1 MKYFVRMPGQPD
13 KELVFSSMR
22 ELEQAWLHGLVDA
35 EDEVREDG
43 GTAWR
48 KAGALPVLRAARR
61 SPDQAWGGSQLGW
74 MMLGI
79 SLGSLSLWMIQRGV
93 QQQNPGYWVS
103 GLLLGMGVGAL
114 LTRVT
119 MNAFKRSRPGGG

>member
-1 MKYFVRMPGQPD
+1 MKYHVRMPGEPD
-13 KELVFSSMR
+13 RQLVFSSLR

-43 GTAWR
+43 ANAWR

-61 SPDQAWGGSQLGW
+61 SPDQAWGGAQLGW

-79 SLGSLSLWMIQRGV
+79 VLGSLSLWMIQRGV
-93 QQQNPGYWVS
+93 RQEAPAYWIS

-119 MNAFKRSRPGGG
+119 MNAFRRSRPGG